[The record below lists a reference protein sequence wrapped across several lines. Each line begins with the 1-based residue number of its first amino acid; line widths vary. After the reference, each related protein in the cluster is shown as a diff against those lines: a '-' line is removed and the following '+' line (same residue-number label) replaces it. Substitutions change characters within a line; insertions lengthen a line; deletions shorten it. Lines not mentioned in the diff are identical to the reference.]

1 MALTRI
7 SRLAIVFGASLA
19 VLGLMMA
26 SVDPEIQYSV
36 DEIMEEP
43 ERFQG
48 NQIFVRGVVS
58 IDSMDNEEMRF
69 ILEGVT
75 GEIFVDFT
83 HSPIPDGFDEGRT
96 IAVRGDLVTQNNR
109 HLRDS
114 NWMPFEI
121 RVMNCHVHTLPLF
134 AKYGLG
140 GELTC
145 SIIHKSS
152 KMVTRSPRAAQTN
165 H

>member
-1 MALTRI
+1 MNLVFPLLAKQWDPNTFSKGPSESLMALTRI
-7 SRLAIVFGASLA
+7 SRLAIVFSASLA

-43 ERFQG
+43 ERFQD

-58 IDSMDNEEMRF
+58 IDSMDYDEMRF
-69 ILEGVT
+69 ILEGVS

-96 IAVRGDLVTQNNR
+96 IAVRGDLVTQNGIW
-109 HLRDS
+109 LIDS
-114 NWMPFEI
+114 FEI
-121 RVMNCHVHTLPLF
+121 QTGCPS
-134 AKYGLG
+134 KY
-140 GELTC
+140 E
-145 SIIHKSS
+145 S
-152 KMVTRSPRAAQTN
+152 
-165 H
+165 

>member
-1 MALTRI
+1 VNQGFPPLAKQWDTNTFSKGPSESLMALTRI

-36 DEIMEEP
+36 DEIMDDP

-96 IAVRGDLVTQNNR
+96 IAVRGDLVTQNGIW
-109 HLRDS
+109 LIDS
-114 NWMPFEI
+114 FEI
-121 RVMNCHVHTLPLF
+121 QTGCPS
-134 AKYGLG
+134 KY
-140 GELTC
+140 E
-145 SIIHKSS
+145 S
-152 KMVTRSPRAAQTN
+152 
-165 H
+165 

>member
-1 MALTRI
+1 MNQGFPPLAKQSDTNTFSKGPSESLMALTRI
-7 SRLAIVFGASLA
+7 SRLAIVFGAALA

-36 DEIMEEP
+36 DEIMDEP

-75 GEIFVDFT
+75 GEIYVDFT

-96 IAVRGDLVTQNNR
+96 IAVRGDLVTQNGIW
-109 HLRDS
+109 LIDS
-114 NWMPFEI
+114 FEI
-121 RVMNCHVHTLPLF
+121 QTGCPS
-134 AKYGLG
+134 KY
-140 GELTC
+140 E
-145 SIIHKSS
+145 S
-152 KMVTRSPRAAQTN
+152 
-165 H
+165 

>member
-1 MALTRI
+1 MNQGFPPLAKQWDTNTFSKVPSESLMALTRI

-96 IAVRGDLVTQNNR
+96 IAVRGDLVTQNGIW
-109 HLRDS
+109 LIDS
-114 NWMPFEI
+114 FEI
-121 RVMNCHVHTLPLF
+121 QTGCPS
-134 AKYGLG
+134 KY
-140 GELTC
+140 E
-145 SIIHKSS
+145 S
-152 KMVTRSPRAAQTN
+152 
-165 H
+165 

>member
-1 MALTRI
+1 MNQGFPPLAKQWDTNTFSKGPSESLMALTRI

-75 GEIFVDFT
+75 GEIYVDFT

-96 IAVRGDLVTQNNR
+96 IAVRGDLVTQNGIW
-109 HLRDS
+109 LIDS
-114 NWMPFEI
+114 FEI
-121 RVMNCHVHTLPLF
+121 QTGCPS
-134 AKYGLG
+134 KY
-140 GELTC
+140 E
-145 SIIHKSS
+145 S
-152 KMVTRSPRAAQTN
+152 
-165 H
+165 

>member
-1 MALTRI
+1 MNQGFPPLAKQWDTNTFSKGLPEKLMALTRI
-7 SRLAIVFGASLA
+7 SRLSIVFGASLA

-75 GEIFVDFT
+75 GEIYVDFT

-96 IAVRGDLVTQNNR
+96 IAVRGDLVTQNGIW
-109 HLRDS
+109 LIDS
-114 NWMPFEI
+114 FEI
-121 RVMNCHVHTLPLF
+121 QTGCPS
-134 AKYGLG
+134 KY
-140 GELTC
+140 E
-145 SIIHKSS
+145 S
-152 KMVTRSPRAAQTN
+152 
-165 H
+165 